1 MAASYSSFLTS
12 SFYSPIF
19 NTALFDGPFRFYFS
33 QSYESIALKM
43 YHILQSENKA
53 LWLDC
58 KKWSDLSKK
67 NIFILVYPTQEDV
80 GIAFDETIAT
90 PIIKIWDEGLA
101 IGLEN
106 SSLNESDEKFNLIM
120 SQIINYLQNDFVT
133 LPLEIPIDH
142 F

>member
-33 QSYESIALKM
+33 QSYESTALKM
-43 YHILQSENKA
+43 YHILQSENKV
-53 LWLDC
+53 LWLEC

-67 NIFILVYPTQEDV
+67 NIFILVYPTREDV
-80 GIAFDETIAT
+80 SIAFDEPTAT
-90 PIIKIWDEGLA
+90 PIIKVWDEGLA

-106 SSLNESDEKFNLIM
+106 SNLNETDEKFNLMM
-120 SQIINYLQNDFVT
+120 SEIVSYLANNFVN
-133 LPLEIPIDH
+133 LQYEAPIEN